1 MCDSEVG
8 GPGSARD
15 EDPSMSSAFG
25 AGSGFD
31 DLAPQDDD
39 LDRCSARRDD
49 ADFLD
54 HAWAA
59 DGTRVVR
66 FDGDGVVLVGEPPS
80 ILDAP
85 GDGEARPALFLGLDR
100 HQRSYFAELH
110 AHDEPPSSAV
120 SPDARSA
127 PRGLRMMLGAL
138 PADEVRIAAYAT
150 ALHRWHD
157 RHPHCARCGAVT
169 DVVLAGHVR
178 RCPACGADHYPRTDP
193 AVIVLVTD
201 DDDRA
206 LLGRQASWPDGR
218 FSTLAGFVEPGES
231 LEAAVLREVR
241 EESGVVVDSVEYV
254 ASQPWPFPASLML
267 GYFARAGRQ
276 PAVADGVELAEAAW
290 FTRDALRAAIASGE
304 VGLPPATSISRRLI
318 NAWLDEQPAQGVAD

>member
-1 MCDSEVG
+1 
-8 GPGSARD
+8 
-15 EDPSMSSAFG
+15 MSSAFG
-25 AGSGFD
+25 GAGAGFD
-31 DLAPQDDD
+31 DLAPQVDD
-39 LDRCSARRDD
+39 LDRCSAHRDD
-49 ADFLD
+49 ASFLD
-54 HAWAA
+54 QAWRA

-66 FDGDGVVLVGEPPS
+66 FDAEGVVLVGEPPS
-80 ILDAP
+80 VLDEP
-85 GDGEARPALFLGLDR
+85 GVDEPRPALFLGLDR
-100 HQRSYFAELH
+100 AKRAYFAELH
-110 AHDEPPSSAV
+110 AHGEPASSAV
-120 SPDARSA
+120 AADART
-127 PRGLRMMLGAL
+127 PLRGLRMMLGAL
-138 PADEVRIAAYAT
+138 AADEVRIASYAT

-206 LLGRQASWPDGR
+206 LLGRQANWPDGR

-241 EESGVVVDSVEYV
+241 EESGVVVDTVEYV

-267 GYFARAGRQ
+267 GYFARAATQ
-276 PAVADGVELAEAAW
+276 PAAADGVELAEAAW
-290 FTRDALRAAIASGE
+290 FTRDALRAAVAAGE
-304 VGLPPATSISRRLI
+304 VGLPPGTSISRRLI
-318 NAWLDEQPAQGVAD
+318 NAWLDA